1 MTTEINLGLLRLI
14 KRAEASEPQVLLKT
28 FVGTGMLE
36 TLLTSKDHQI
46 IYGRRGTGKTHALH
60 YLAET
65 KRAQG
70 DLPVYLD
77 LRIVGSSTGIFS
89 DEKIPLPERGTRLL
103 RDILTSIHTQLIQYA
118 IDSDDLDLSIVGNQ
132 LDAFLDAATNVEIVG
147 GEASL
152 ETRSTHSATDE
163 LQVALG
169 GKVAPEGPSLSAQI
183 GTGQGTSES
192 REDKESISGQRR
204 HRVNFGAIGQ
214 TLGQIV
220 DSIKPRRIWILLD
233 EWSAIPLDIQPYVAD
248 LIRRCVLP
256 VPRVTTKIAA
266 IEQRAEFQISGERGD
281 YIGIEVGADVSADLN
296 LDDFMVFEN
305 DSQKA
310 ISFFRRL
317 IYNHYSAIR
326 LQEDGV
332 VIESSDE
339 LFAREAF
346 TQKNALEELVRAAEG
361 VPRDAINIIGLCAQ
375 RAIDSQ
381 ISVGHVRA
389 AAKTW
394 YQRDKETSVSINQ
407 EAREL
412 LHWIVDE
419 VIAHR
424 KARAFLL
431 ISGLRNPIIDS
442 LFDARVL
449 HLLKRNISSQ
459 DEPGRRYDVYKIDY
473 GCYVDL
479 LTTTREPLGLL
490 PADSDEQ
497 IEHAYIEVPPD
508 DYRAIRRAIV
518 DMSKFDSKKRVH

>member
-1 MTTEINLGLLRLI
+1 MTTPINLGLLRLV
-14 KRAEASEPQVLLKT
+14 KRAEASEPLVLLKT

-36 TLLTSKDHQI
+36 TLLTSRDHQI

-65 KRAQG
+65 RRATG
-70 DLPVYLD
+70 DLPVYID
-77 LRIVGSSTGIFS
+77 LRIVGSSTGIFA
-89 DEKIPLPERGTRLL
+89 DDKIPLPERGTRLL
-103 RDILTSIHTQLIQYA
+103 RDILSSIHAQLLQYA
-118 IDSDDLDLSIVGNQ
+118 IDSNDLDLSVIGNH
-132 LDAFLDAATNVEIVG
+132 LDAFLDAATHVEIVG
-147 GEASL
+147 GDVTSERRSANNTTEAL
-152 ETRSTHSATDE
+152 RTTVGGNIA
-163 LQVALG
+163 LQ
-169 GKVAPEGPSLSAQI
+169 GPTLSAQLGI
-183 GTGQGTSES
+183 DHGASASHENRES
-192 REDKESISGQRR
+192 TSGQRR

-214 TLGQIV
+214 TLGHIV
-220 DSIKPRRIWILLD
+220 ESVKPRRLWILLD

-256 VPRVTTKIAA
+256 VQRITAKIAA

-305 DSQKA
+305 DSKKA
-310 ISFFRRL
+310 VSFFRRL

-332 VIESSDE
+332 VIDSNDE
-339 LFAREAF
+339 VFARDAF

-394 YQRDKETSVSINQ
+394 YQRDKETSVSVNT
-407 EAREL
+407 EAKSL

-431 ISGLRNPIIDS
+431 KSGLRNAIIDS

-459 DEPGRRYDVYKIDY
+459 EEPGRRYDVYKIDY

-479 LTTTREPLGLL
+479 LTTTKEPIGLL
-490 PADSDEQ
+490 PAGGDEQ
-497 IEHAYIEVPPD
+497 TDLTYVEVPPD
-508 DYRAIRRAIV
+508 DYRAIRRAIL
-518 DMSKFDSKKRVH
+518 DMSTFDPKEIVQ